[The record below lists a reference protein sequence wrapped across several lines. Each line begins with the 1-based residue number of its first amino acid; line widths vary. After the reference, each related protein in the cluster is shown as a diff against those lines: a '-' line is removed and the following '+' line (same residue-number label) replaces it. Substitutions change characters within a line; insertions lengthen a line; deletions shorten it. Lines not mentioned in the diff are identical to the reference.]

1 MVREAGAVLIT
12 PAAAPVQREGAML
25 VQFSGQA
32 TSFGAL
38 APGLCFAFE
47 RDGRPHIG
55 LKVRDEA
62 GGGAADAC
70 AVLWAEGGEG
80 PALLALA
87 PPGDCPVLSLTDA
100 TVQPT
105 VDPAQIQTE
114 GAGQREAGQL
124 LLAEDRWLLVV
135 GDGGGTALI
144 DLASGARIRDA
155 RDAIRIRFRAW
166 RIVQKGL
173 GDEYDTICRH
183 VVKRQSKVGFARG

>member
-1 MVREAGAVLIT
+1 
-12 PAAAPVQREGAML
+12 ML

-32 TSFGAL
+32 TTFGAL
-38 APGLCFAFE
+38 DPGLCFAFE
-47 RDGRPHIG
+47 RAGRAQIG
-55 LKVRDEA
+55 LKMRDDA
-62 GGGAADAC
+62 GGGAADSC
-70 AVLWAEGGEG
+70 VIVWAEGGDG
-80 PALLALA
+80 PALLAET
-87 PPGDCPVLSLTDA
+87 PSGDCPVLSLPDA
-100 TVQPT
+100 MFQPAL
-105 VDPAQIQTE
+105 DPAHVQTE
-114 GAGQREAGQL
+114 GTGQREAGQL

-144 DLASGARIRDA
+144 DLKSGARIRDA

>member
-1 MVREAGAVLIT
+1 
-12 PAAAPVQREGAML
+12 ML

-32 TSFGAL
+32 TTFGAL

-47 RDGRPHIG
+47 REGRPQIG

-62 GGGAADAC
+62 GGADSC
-70 AVLWAEGGEG
+70 AVLWAEGGDG
-80 PALLALA
+80 PVLLAQALPA
-87 PPGDCPVLSLTDA
+87 DCPVLSLPDA
-100 TVQPT
+100 MFQPA
-105 VDPAQIQTE
+105 VDPAHVQTE
-114 GAGQREAGQL
+114 GTGRREAGQL

-135 GDGGGTALI
+135 GEGGGTALI
-144 DLASGARIRDA
+144 DIKSGARIRDA

-183 VVKRQSKVGFARG
+183 VVKRQSKVGFARE

>member
-1 MVREAGAVLIT
+1 
-12 PAAAPVQREGAML
+12 ML

-47 RDGRPHIG
+47 REGRPHIG

-62 GGGAADAC
+62 GGSAADSC
-70 AVLWAEGGEG
+70 VVLWAEGGDG
-80 PALLALA
+80 PALLAQA
-87 PPGDCPVLSLTDA
+87 PPADGPVLSLPDA
-100 TVQPT
+100 MVQPT
-105 VDPAQIQTE
+105 VDPAQIQAE
-114 GAGQREAGQL
+114 GTGQREAGQL

-135 GDGGGTALI
+135 GDGVGTALI
-144 DLASGARIRDA
+144 DLASGARVRDA

>member
-1 MVREAGAVLIT
+1 
-12 PAAAPVQREGAML
+12 ML

-32 TSFGAL
+32 STFGAVD
-38 APGLCFAFE
+38 PGLCFAFE
-47 RDGRPHIG
+47 REGKAHIG
-55 LKVRDEA
+55 LKVRDDA
-62 GGGAADAC
+62 GASDSC
-70 AVLWAEGGEG
+70 AVVWAEGGDG
-80 PALLALA
+80 PALLAEAL
-87 PPGDCPVLSLTDA
+87 PSDCPLLSLPA
-100 TVQPT
+100 AMFQPA
-105 VDPAQIQTE
+105 VEPAHIQTE
-114 GAGQREAGQL
+114 GTGQREAGQL

-144 DLASGARIRDA
+144 DVESGARVRDA

>member
-1 MVREAGAVLIT
+1 
-12 PAAAPVQREGAML
+12 ML

-38 APGLCFAFE
+38 APGVCFAFE
-47 RDGRPHIG
+47 RDGRPSIG

-62 GGGAADAC
+62 SGGAATAC
-70 AVLWAEGGEG
+70 AVLWAEGGDG
-80 PALLALA
+80 PALLASA
-87 PPGDCPVLSLTDA
+87 PPGDSPVLSLPDA

-114 GAGQREAGQL
+114 GTGQREAGQL

-135 GDGGGTALI
+135 GEGGGTALI

-183 VVKRQSKVGFARG
+183 VVKRQSKVGFARD

>member
-1 MVREAGAVLIT
+1 MAFP
-12 PAAAPVQREGAML
+12 PATAHLQWEGAML

-32 TSFGAL
+32 TTFGAL

-47 RDGRPHIG
+47 REGRSRIG

-62 GGGAADAC
+62 GGSADSC
-70 AVLWAEGGEG
+70 AVIWAEGGDG
-80 PALLALA
+80 PALLAQA
-87 PPGDCPVLSLTDA
+87 PPGDCPVLSLPDA
-100 TVQPT
+100 MFQPT
-105 VDPAQIQTE
+105 VDPAQVQTA
-114 GAGQREAGQL
+114 GAAQREAGQL

-135 GDGGGTALI
+135 ADGGGTALI
-144 DLASGARIRDA
+144 DIKSGVRIRDA

-183 VVKRQSKVGFARG
+183 VVKRQSKVGFARE

>member
-1 MVREAGAVLIT
+1 
-12 PAAAPVQREGAML
+12 ML

-32 TSFGAL
+32 TTFGAL
-38 APGLCFAFE
+38 DPGLCFAFE
-47 RDGRPHIG
+47 RAGRAQIG
-55 LKVRDEA
+55 LKMRDDA
-62 GGGAADAC
+62 GGGAADSC
-70 AVLWAEGGEG
+70 VIVWAEGGDG
-80 PALLALA
+80 PALLAET
-87 PPGDCPVLSLTDA
+87 PSGDCPVLSLPDA
-100 TVQPT
+100 MFQPAL
-105 VDPAQIQTE
+105 DPTHVQTE
-114 GAGQREAGQL
+114 GTGQREAGQL

-144 DLASGARIRDA
+144 DLKSGARIRDA

>member
-1 MVREAGAVLIT
+1 
-12 PAAAPVQREGAML
+12 ML

-47 RDGRPHIG
+47 LKGKAHIG

-62 GGGAADAC
+62 GGGAVDSC
-70 AVLWAEGGEG
+70 VVVWSDGGNG
-80 PALLALA
+80 PALLPEA
-87 PPGDCPVLSLTDA
+87 PPGDCPVLSLPDA
-100 TVQPT
+100 MFQPS
-105 VDPAQIQTE
+105 VDPAHVQTE
-114 GAGQREAGQL
+114 GTGQREAGQL
-124 LLAEDRWLLVV
+124 LLAEERWLLVV

-144 DLASGARIRDA
+144 ELKSGARIRDA

-173 GDEYDTICRH
+173 DDEYDTICRH
-183 VVKRQSKVGFARG
+183 VVKRQSKVGFARD

>member
-1 MVREAGAVLIT
+1 MLI
-12 PAAAPVQREGAML
+12 
-25 VQFSGQA
+25 QFSGQA

-47 RDGRPHIG
+47 REGRPQIG
-55 LKVRDEA
+55 VKLRDEA
-62 GGGAADAC
+62 GSAGAC
-70 AVLWAEGGEG
+70 AVLWGEGGDG
-80 PALLALA
+80 PALLPQA
-87 PPGDCPVLSLTDA
+87 PPPDCPVLALPDA
-100 TVQPT
+100 LVQPT

-114 GAGQREAGQL
+114 GTGRREAGQL

-135 GDGGGTALI
+135 GDGSGTALI
-144 DLASGARIRDA
+144 DLTAGARIHDA

-183 VVKRQSKVGFARG
+183 VVKRQSRVGFARG

>member
-1 MVREAGAVLIT
+1 
-12 PAAAPVQREGAML
+12 ML
-25 VQFSGQA
+25 VEFSGQA

-47 RDGRPHIG
+47 REGRPHIG

-62 GGGAADAC
+62 GGAADPC
-70 AVLWAEGGEG
+70 VVLWAEGGEG
-80 PALLALA
+80 PALLAQA
-87 PPGDCPVLSLTDA
+87 PPADCPVLALPDA
-100 TVQPT
+100 LVQPAL
-105 VDPAQIQTE
+105 DPAHIQTE
-114 GAGQREAGQL
+114 GTGQREAGQL

-135 GDGGGTALI
+135 GDGGNGTALI
-144 DLASGARIRDA
+144 DLKTGARIRDA

-183 VVKRQSKVGFARG
+183 VVRRQSKVGFARG